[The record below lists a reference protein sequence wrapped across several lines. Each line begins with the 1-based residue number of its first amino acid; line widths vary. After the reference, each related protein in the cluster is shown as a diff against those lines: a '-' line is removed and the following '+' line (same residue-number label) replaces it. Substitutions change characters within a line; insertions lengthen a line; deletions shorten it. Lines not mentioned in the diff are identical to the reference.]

1 MRWVDL
7 LAGHNG
13 VELRYSFRTLCL
25 CVLFHIKRI
34 SVCLLFRT
42 LFRSDLQMET
52 EVTSSTL
59 EVN

>member
-13 VELRYSFRTLCL
+13 VEFRYSFRTLCP
-25 CVLFHIKRI
+25 CVLFHIKPI

-52 EVTSSTL
+52 EVSSSEL